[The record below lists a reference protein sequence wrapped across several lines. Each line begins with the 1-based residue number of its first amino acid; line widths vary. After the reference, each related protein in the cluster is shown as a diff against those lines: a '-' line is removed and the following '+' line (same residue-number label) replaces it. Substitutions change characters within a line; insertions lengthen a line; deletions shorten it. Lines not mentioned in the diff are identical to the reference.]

1 MLKTRSV
8 GVSILLTLV
17 TCGLY
22 QLYWLV
28 MLTDEANQLSGDH
41 KTSGGTALLFT
52 IITCGIYGLYWSY
65 QMGKKMYKAQE
76 RAGLPAN
83 DNSILYLVLTLFGV
97 GIIAYAIIQSDINDI
112 LEKNHV
118 AA

>member
-1 MLKTRSV
+1 MINKRSV
-8 GVSILLTLV
+8 GLSILLTLV

-22 QLYWLV
+22 GIYWFV
-28 MLTDEANQLSGDH
+28 KLTDEANALSGDH

-52 IITCGIYGLYWSY
+52 IITCGIYALFWSY
-65 QMGKKMYKAQE
+65 EMGKKMYTAQE
-76 RAGLPAN
+76 RAGVPAN

-97 GIIAYAIIQSDINDI
+97 GIIAYAIIQSDINEI
-112 LEKNHV
+112 LERANV

>member
-65 QMGKKMYKAQE
+65 QMGKRCTRRKKGQ
-76 RAGLPAN
+76 
-83 DNSILYLVLTLFGV
+83 DFQLT
-97 GIIAYAIIQSDINDI
+97 IIQFSI
-112 LEKNHV
+112 
-118 AA
+118 